1 MSELTPLVGVDVG
14 SAAVSVVV
22 ALPEGDDL
30 VVHGCGQARHDGAK
44 KGIIANLEEVTR
56 AVHAAAEEAEAMSA
70 LPVEEAAVGIGGTS
84 IQGMRATASVPVTGR
99 NGTVTGDDEQR
110 ALTACARVSIPPD
123 YRVLDII
130 PCGFAVDGQGGLEHP
145 VGMSGTRLDA
155 QAYVLYTHKTH
166 ADTVEQAVNHAG
178 IAVREL
184 VYEPLAAAEATLTR
198 DERDLG
204 CLLLDVGYGSTEWV
218 LFSEGVVA
226 ACGATPIAGRLFTS
240 DLAAILKTTTVAAEK
255 VKRLVGAGLG
265 REGLDHE
272 PVEVPALGGEGTQVH
287 PARFAAE
294 VLYERARD
302 LLIRVHRVLVAEG
315 LEGVARAGV
324 VLTGGGSRLDGL
336 ADLAEEIFGHR
347 VRLTAPRGLT
357 GITEPV
363 SGPEWAVACGLVLM
377 QHRRRFVRTSTG
389 QGAHAGFLRWIRHA
403 LGEFFEL
410 GGGT

>member
-1 MSELTPLVGVDVG
+1 MSELRPLVGVDVG

-22 ALPEGDDL
+22 ALPDGDDL
-30 VVHGCGQARHDGAK
+30 VVHGCGQARHDGAR
-44 KGIIANLEEVTR
+44 KGLIANLEEVTR
-56 AVHAAAEEAEAMSA
+56 AVRAAAEEAEAMSA
-70 LPVEEAAVGIGGTS
+70 LPVEEAAVGIGGTG
-84 IQGMRATASVPVTGR
+84 IQGVRATASVPITGR
-99 NGTVTGDDEQR
+99 AGTVTADDQQR
-110 ALTACARVSIPPD
+110 ALHACARVAIPPD

-130 PCGFAVDGQGGLEHP
+130 PCGFAVDGHGGVEHP
-145 VGMSGTRLDA
+145 VGISGTRLDA
-155 QAYVLYTHKTH
+155 QAYVLYTHKTQ
-166 ADTVEQAVNHAG
+166 ADTVEQAVNQAG

-184 VYEPLAAAEATLTR
+184 VYEPLAVAEGVLTR

-204 CLLLDVGYGSTEWV
+204 CLMVDVGFGSSEWV

-226 ACGATPIAGRLFTS
+226 ASGATPVAGRLFTN
-240 DLAAILKTTTVAAEK
+240 DLAAVLKTTSVAAEK
-255 VKRLVGAGLG
+255 VKQQVGIRY
-265 REGLDHE
+265 RESLDTE
-272 PVEVPALGGEGTQVH
+272 SVDVPALGGEGFQVY

-302 LLIRVHRVLVAEG
+302 LLIRIHTVLAREG
-315 LEGVARAGV
+315 LEAMPRAGI

-347 VRLTAPRGLT
+347 VRLGAPRGLT
-357 GITEPV
+357 GLTEPV

-389 QGAHAGFLRWIRHA
+389 QGQGAGILGWIRHA